1 MKCAKMKVGLGALA
15 VVTGL
20 AVALF
25 GFTKAGGL
33 AEVAWK
39 NLCVSASDTVPIDVE
54 IQRISL
60 EIEKLTGDIKAST
73 SSVIKEEVAT
83 DRLRDEVKDT
93 KANLEKRLA
102 TLNQVKAALDSGTT
116 DGKVKFGGGDF
127 TPAQLRTRFTQEW
140 DTFKS
145 AEAAVKAKE
154 ALIEQRQKQID
165 AARARIDEM
174 KAQQDQL
181 RTEVAKMQADL
192 EAAKLAQ
199 AQSKVEVDDSRL
211 AGIKASMKDVKSRT
225 EVLVRTAKEQG
236 NVVSTTPNVE
246 EALKSVDAVN
256 EFEARFGT
264 KVKADK

>member
-20 AVALF
+20 AVALL
-25 GFTKAGGL
+25 GLTKAGGL

-39 NLCVSASDTVPIDVE
+39 NLCGVASDSVPIDVE

-60 EIEKLTGDIKAST
+60 EIEKLTIDIKTGT

-83 DRLRDEVKDT
+83 DRLRDEVKTT
-93 KANLEKRLA
+93 KANLEKRL
-102 TLNQVKAALDSGTT
+102 TLLTQMKAALDSG
-116 DGKVKFGGGDF
+116 DSKVVFGGETF
-127 TPAQLRTRFTQEW
+127 TASKMRAKFTQDWESY
-140 DTFKS
+140 KS
-145 AEAAVKAKE
+145 AEAAVKSKE

-165 AARARIDEM
+165 TARARIDEM

-199 AQSKVEVDDSRL
+199 AQSQVSIDESRL
-211 AGIKASMKDVKSRT
+211 AGIKASIKDVKIRT
-225 EVLVRTAKEQG
+225 EVLVREAKEQG
-236 NVVSTTPNVE
+236 NFVSTAPSID
-246 EALKSVDAVN
+246 EAVKSVNAEN
-256 EFEARFGT
+256 EFDVYVGN
-264 KVKADK
+264 KVKTDK